1 MKKIGIYPGS
11 FDPITIGHIDIIE
24 RASKLFDE
32 VVVLLAVNPNKTCRF
47 DVPTRLEMLKES
59 LKEFANVRVDYYSGL
74 TMEYAKQI
82 GAKALIRGLRVVS
95 DFEYEWSLS
104 AANEFINKDIEM
116 VFLMAHKE
124 LAFISSSTID
134 ELYKSGVDISTL
146 VPKIVKEKYDIFYGV
161 KNK

>member
-1 MKKIGIYPGS
+1 MKKIAIYPGS

-32 VVVLLAVNPNKTCRF
+32 VIVLLAVNPNKTCRF
-47 DVPTRLEMLKES
+47 DVPTRLLMLKES
-59 LKEFANVRVDYYSGL
+59 VKDFNNVSVDYYNGL
-74 TMEYAKQI
+74 TIEYAKNK
-82 GAKALIRGLRVVS
+82 GACALIRGLRVVS

-134 ELYKSGVDISTL
+134 ELFRSGVDISKL
-146 VPKIVKEKYDIFYGV
+146 VPEIVNQKYKELFSK
-161 KNK
+161 

>member
-1 MKKIGIYPGS
+1 MKRIAIYPGS
-11 FDPITIGHIDIIE
+11 FDPITIGHIDIIK

-32 VVVLLAVNPNKTCRF
+32 VVVLLAVNPNKKCRF
-47 DVPTRLEMLKES
+47 DVPTRLVMLKES
-59 LKEFANVRVDYYSGL
+59 LKEFNNVKVDFYSGL

-82 GAKALIRGLRVVS
+82 GACALIRGLRVVS

-116 VFLMAHKE
+116 VFLMAHRE

-134 ELYKSGVDISTL
+134 ELYKSGVDISSL
-146 VPKIVKEKYDIFYGV
+146 VPEIVNKKYKELYSLEK
-161 KNK
+161 

>member
-11 FDPITIGHIDIIE
+11 FDPITIGHIDIIK

-32 VVVLLAVNPNKTCRF
+32 VVVLLAINPNKKCRF
-47 DVPTRLEMLKES
+47 DVPTRIEMLEES
-59 LKEFANVRVDYYSGL
+59 LKEYKNVRIDYYSGL

-82 GAKALIRGLRVVS
+82 GASALIRGLRVVS

-134 ELYKSGVDISTL
+134 ELYRSGVDISTL
-146 VPKIVKEKYDIFYGV
+146 VPQIVKEKYDKFYGS
-161 KNK
+161 NN

>member
-1 MKKIGIYPGS
+1 M
-11 FDPITIGHIDIIE
+11 
-24 RASKLFDE
+24 
-32 VVVLLAVNPNKTCRF
+32 
-47 DVPTRLEMLKES
+47 LEES
-59 LKEFANVRVDYYSGL
+59 LKEYKNVRVDYYSGL

-82 GAKALIRGLRVVS
+82 GASALIRGLRVVS

-134 ELYKSGVDISTL
+134 ELYRSGVDISTL
-146 VPKIVKEKYDIFYGV
+146 VPQIVKEKYDKFYGS
-161 KNK
+161 NN

>member
-59 LKEFANVRVDYYSGL
+59 LKEFANVGVDYYSGL

-161 KNK
+161 KK

>member
-24 RASKLFDE
+24 RASKIFDE

-161 KNK
+161 KK

>member
-134 ELYKSGVDISTL
+134 ELYKSGVDISSL
-146 VPKIVKEKYDIFYGV
+146 VPKIVKEKYDIFYGI
-161 KNK
+161 KK

>member
-1 MKKIGIYPGS
+1 MKRVGIYPGS
-11 FDPITIGHIDIIE
+11 FDPITIGHIDIIQ

-32 VVVLLAVNPNKTCRF
+32 VVVLLAVNPNKKCRF
-47 DVPTRLEMLKES
+47 DLKTRIEMLEIS
-59 LKEFANVRVDYYSGL
+59 LKEFKNVRVDYYDGL
-74 TMEYAKQI
+74 TMEYAKKI
-82 GAKALIRGLRVVS
+82 GAVALIRGLRVVS

-134 ELYKSGVDISTL
+134 ELYKSGVDISPL
-146 VPKIVKEKYDIFYGV
+146 VPAVVKEKYDSVYGL
-161 KNK
+161 NK

>member
-1 MKKIGIYPGS
+1 MKKIAIYPGS
-11 FDPITIGHIDIIE
+11 FDPITIGHMDIIE

-32 VVVLLAVNPNKTCRF
+32 VIVLLAVNPNKTCRF
-47 DVPTRLEMLKES
+47 DVETRLEMLKES
-59 LKEFANVRVDYYSGL
+59 TKHFSNVIVDYYSGL
-74 TMEYAKQI
+74 TMEYAKNK
-82 GAKALIRGLRVVS
+82 GASALIRGLRVVS

-134 ELYKSGVDISTL
+134 ELFRSGVDISKL
-146 VPKIVKEKYDIFYGV
+146 VPEIVNKKYKEIYG
-161 KNK
+161 K

>member
-24 RASKLFDE
+24 RAGKIFDE

-161 KNK
+161 KK

>member
-161 KNK
+161 KK